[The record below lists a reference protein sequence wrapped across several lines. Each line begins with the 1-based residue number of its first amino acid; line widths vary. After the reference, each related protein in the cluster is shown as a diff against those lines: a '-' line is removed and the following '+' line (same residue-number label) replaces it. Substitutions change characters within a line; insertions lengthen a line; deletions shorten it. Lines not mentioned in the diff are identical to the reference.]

1 MDMASLEELPRRT
14 DVWDPTRAP
23 HTDETGAH
31 NLYAYGQVLDVLTDA
46 DAFSADYG
54 IRPEDYPHV
63 NPMMIGLWTAGDPRH
78 QDLRMAVEE
87 PFHRGR
93 TDELRPQLHRLVTD
107 LLDQVLT
114 RGDGQVELIGEVI
127 KPYHLQAN
135 CRLLGLD
142 TSLASTFD
150 RWIMT
155 AAEAMAVNE
164 IKPDPEQLE
173 FWLRL
178 IQERRANPQHGLV
191 DDLIAAQRNG
201 YMVAGQ
207 PMSDWDLVGYFGMLL
222 AAGYETVSGIA
233 NTILFAEA
241 SGVLDRLCA
250 NHMLLEGASEESLR
264 FYPPFVTTERTAIA
278 EVDFD
283 GHTVKPGERVR
294 GWITS
299 ANRDP
304 DRFPDPDIFDVER
317 SPNPHL
323 SFGWGAR
330 HCLGAPMARLE
341 MLVGLEAILER
352 LPGLRWDRNQ
362 RLERVY
368 GIVDPL
374 LALPCTFAGSTHA

>member
-46 DAFSADYG
+46 DAFSADFG

-78 QDLRMAVEE
+78 EDLRMAVEE

-164 IKPDPEQLE
+164 IKPDPEQFE

-178 IQERRANPQHGLV
+178 IEERRTRPQHGLV
-191 DDLIAAQRNG
+191 DDLIAAQAAG
-201 YMVAGQ
+201 YRVAGQ
-207 PMSDWDLVGYFGMLL
+207 LMSEWDLVGYFGMLL
-222 AAGYETVSGIA
+222 AAGYETISGVA
-233 NTILFAEA
+233 NTIVFAEED
-241 SGVLDRLCA
+241 GVLDALCA
-250 NHMLLEGASEESLR
+250 NHMLLEGAIEESLR
-264 FYPPFVTTERTAIA
+264 FYPPFPMTRRMAIA
-278 EVDFD
+278 DVDF
-283 GHTVKPGERVR
+283 GGYRVR
-294 GWITS
+294 PEEWVVGWIS
-299 ANRDP
+299 AANRDP
-304 DRFPDPDIFDVER
+304 DRFPDPTIFDIGR

-323 SFGWGAR
+323 SFGWGSR

-352 LPGLRWDRNQ
+352 LPGLHRDRSHP
-362 RLERVY
+362 LERSY

-374 LALPCTFAGSTHA
+374 VALPCTFPTYR